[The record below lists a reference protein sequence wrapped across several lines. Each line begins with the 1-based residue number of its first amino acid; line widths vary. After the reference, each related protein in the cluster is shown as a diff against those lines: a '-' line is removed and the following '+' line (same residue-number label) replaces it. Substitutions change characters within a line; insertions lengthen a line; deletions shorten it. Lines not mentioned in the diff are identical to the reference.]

1 MTMDGDELLR
11 QGLADLAEGAGWTD
25 LQDRVQRASRRL
37 AWRRRA
43 LTSLA
48 AVTVAAVAAVPIV
61 LAGSDRGGKG
71 APIAAPPPSASPT
84 PSVSP
89 SAGSPS
95 ATPQNTSPTAGH
107 SSPAAADTGC
117 PVSAKALQP
126 ALAAALAAYGGD
138 HVGQTYLGK
147 PTSLTNVVCYRRYAV
162 ATPVPKVGTT
172 RILFGYELPERKWI
186 ALNAGTTGLCDSY
199 VLDGTISARLPGC

>member
-1 MTMDGDELLR
+1 MDGDELLR
-11 QGLADLAEGAGWTD
+11 QGLADLAESAGWTD

-37 AWRRRA
+37 AWRRRG

-95 ATPQNTSPTAGH
+95 ATPQNTSPSAGH

-117 PVSAKALQP
+117 PVSAKTLLP
-126 ALAAALAAYGGD
+126 ALAAYGGD
-138 HVGQTYLGK
+138 QVGQTYVGT
-147 PTSLTNVVCYRRYAV
+147 PTSLIDVACYRRYAV

-186 ALNAGTTGLCDSY
+186 VLNAGTTGLCDSY